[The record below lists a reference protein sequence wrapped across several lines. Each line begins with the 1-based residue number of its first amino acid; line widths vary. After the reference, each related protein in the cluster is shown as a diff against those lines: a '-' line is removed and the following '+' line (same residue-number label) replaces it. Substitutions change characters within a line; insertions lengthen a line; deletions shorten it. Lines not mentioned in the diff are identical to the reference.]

1 MLKWNGEIITQDHF
15 PDGTLKLAVNMPLF
29 MLDIGG
35 AITWKYES
43 DAELFSLICLVKH
56 VRKCCPGLALSLN
69 LPYLPHARMDRVK
82 DRSDVFTLKY
92 FADIINSLHFKTV
105 NILDPHSNVGA
116 ALIDNA
122 HVLSPM
128 SYIWFAVSGI
138 NRSDLALFYPDEGSC
153 KRYSGMFNYPY
164 LFGVKQ
170 RNWKTG
176 EITSFDLIGD
186 TSRFEPGT
194 PVLIVDDICSRGGTF
209 YHSAKKLK
217 EAGFGPIY
225 LYVTHC
231 EPTILQGNLLDDDL
245 IERVYTTDSIFF
257 NHSHPKIE
265 VMSCV

>member
-1 MLKWNGEIITQDHF
+1 MLKWNGDIVAQDHF
-15 PDGTLKLAVNMPLF
+15 PDGTLRLIPRLPRYIPGVTH
-29 MLDIGG
+29 I
-35 AITWKYES
+35 ITWQYES
-43 DAELFSLICLVKH
+43 DAELFSLICLTRH
-56 VRKCCPGLALSLN
+56 IRKYYPELPLSLD
-69 LPYLPHARMDRVK
+69 LYYLPHARMDRAK
-82 DRSDVFTLKY
+82 DCNDVFTLKY
-92 FADIINSLHFKTV
+92 FAEVINSLQFSAAS
-105 NILDPHSNVGA
+105 ILDPHSNVGP
-116 ALIDNA
+116 ALINHA
-122 HVLSPM
+122 HVLSP
-128 SYIWFAVSGI
+128 SPYIRNALINIHAV
-138 NRSDLALFYPDEGSC
+138 DLALFYPDEGSC
-153 KRYSGMFNYPY
+153 KRYAGLFNYPY

-170 RNWKTG
+170 RDWKTG

-186 TSRFEPGT
+186 QPRFEPGT

-231 EPTILQGNLLDDDL
+231 EPTILQGNLLDGDL

>member
-1 MLKWNGEIITQDHF
+1 MLKWNDEIISQDHF
-15 PDGTLKLAVNMPLF
+15 PDGSLKLVTWIPHHRCGVKNT
-29 MLDIGG
+29 
-35 AITWKYES
+35 ITWKYES
-43 DAELFSLICLVKH
+43 DAELFSLICWVKH
-56 VRKCCPGLALSLN
+56 IRRHYPDLPLYLN
-69 LPYLPHARMDRVK
+69 MPYLPHARMDREK
-82 DRSDVFTLKY
+82 EYGDVFTLKY
-92 FADIINSLHFKTV
+92 FAEVINSLQFASV
-105 NILDPHSNVGA
+105 RILDPHSNVGP
-116 ALIDNA
+116 ALLNNV
-122 HVLSPM
+122 HVLSPYSEIM
-128 SYIWFAVSGI
+128 HAITDIHAV
-138 NRSDLALFYPDEGSC
+138 DLALFYPDEGSC
-153 KRYSGMFNYPY
+153 KRYAGLFNYPY

-231 EPTILQGNLLDDDL
+231 EPTILKGDLLEGDL
-245 IERVYTTDSIFF
+245 IERAYTTDSIFF

>member
-1 MLKWNGEIITQDHF
+1 MLKLNDEIVSQGRF
-15 PDGTLKLAVNMPLF
+15 PDGTLRLHSPFPYNTGNK
-29 MLDIGG
+29 
-35 AITWKYES
+35 ITWLYES
-43 DAELFSLICLVKH
+43 DAELFSLICLMKH
-56 VRKCCPGLALSLN
+56 IRSHCPYAQPRLYM
-69 LPYLPHARMDRVK
+69 PYLPHARMDRVK
-82 DRSDVFTLKY
+82 DCNDVFTLKY
-92 FADIINSLHFKTV
+92 FAEVINSLQFSTIT
-105 NILDPHSNVGA
+105 ILDPHSNVGP
-116 ALIDNA
+116 ALLNNVRTISPLSFIEQTIDKIDADNL
-122 HVLSPM
+122 VL
-128 SYIWFAVSGI
+128 F
-138 NRSDLALFYPDEGSC
+138 FPDEGAC
-153 KRYSGMFNYPY
+153 KRYSGMLIHPY

-186 TSRFEPGT
+186 TSRFEPGS
-194 PVLIVDDICSRGGTF
+194 PVLIIDDICSRGATF

-231 EPTILQGNLLDDDL
+231 EPTILQGDLLEGDL